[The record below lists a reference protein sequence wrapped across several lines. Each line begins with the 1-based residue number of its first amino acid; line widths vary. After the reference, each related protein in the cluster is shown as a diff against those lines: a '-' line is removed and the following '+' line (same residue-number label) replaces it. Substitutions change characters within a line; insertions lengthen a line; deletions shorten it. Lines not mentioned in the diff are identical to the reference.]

1 MKGDKAVENAIRL
14 TFLGDCLCYGL
25 QTERL
30 RAAGKT
36 FGESVAAA
44 SPVIRGA
51 DYVLANL
58 ETPLAGERLGL
69 AREAEPC
76 FNTPP
81 AFAEALRGLGV
92 GFVSTANN
100 HCLDRGV
107 AGLEATIRNLD
118 ALGLGH
124 DGTFLSEEAA
134 GRIFVKEVGGV
145 RVAVLCAT
153 YGTNSEYGR
162 ALLPEGERWR
172 VSLLRP
178 QPPNPP
184 RPVPGPLWRRA
195 VRRCVPRR
203 VREAVSVLR
212 HGLPRSAP
220 PRPEPDNVPAAEIGT
235 AMHEPYI
242 RAFAEKIRRA
252 REVADFVVVMAHV
265 GGQYNP
271 APGQYERAT
280 VRWIAEAGADLILAE
295 HAHKPLCVERLPNG
309 TWVSYALGNFSYT
322 PGVGWFIPNVLAEY
336 SVALHVW
343 VIRTD
348 KTVVRVAFSV
358 LKSVVGTDGVARTIP
373 VPTLLGQI
381 DDPLE
386 RERLLAENEA
396 VVNQFRGTRGAV
408 SVEEVYEVRP

>member
-1 MKGDKAVENAIRL
+1 MKDCVRL
-14 TFLGDCLCYGL
+14 TCLGDCLCYGA
-25 QTERL
+25 QMERL
-30 RAAGKT
+30 RALGKPYAET
-36 FGESVAAA
+36 VAAA
-44 SPVIRGA
+44 APVVRGA

-58 ETPLAGERLGL
+58 ETPLAGETLGL
-69 AREAEPC
+69 ARGVETV
-76 FNTPP
+76 FNAPT
-81 AFAEALRGLGV
+81 AFAEALNALGI
-92 GFVSTANN
+92 GFLSTANN

-118 ALGLGH
+118 GLGVDH
-124 DGTFLSEEAA
+124 DGTYLTEADA
-134 GRIFVKEVGGV
+134 GRVFVKEVGGV
-145 RVAVLCAT
+145 RVAILCAT

-162 ALLPEGERWR
+162 VRLPEGEAWR
-172 VSLLRP
+172 VGLLRP

-184 RPVPGPLWRRA
+184 PGRPWPLWRRA
-195 VRRCVPRR
+195 VRKVAPRR
-203 VREAVSVLR
+203 LREALAVLR
-212 HGLPRSAP
+212 HGLPRP
-220 PRPEPDNVPAAEIGT
+220 PDPRPVPDNVPAGEVGA
-235 AMHEPYI
+235 AAHEAYI
-242 RAFAEKIRRA
+242 RAFTEKIRRA
-252 REVADFVVVMAHV
+252 KASADFVVVMAHV

-271 APGQYERAT
+271 APGRYERAT
-280 VRWIAEAGADLILAE
+280 VRWIAEAGADLVLAE
-295 HAHKPLCVERLPNG
+295 HAHRPLCVERFPNG
-309 TWVSYALGNFSYT
+309 AWVCHALGNFTYT